1 MSTDPAEVAS
11 AMTAGQDAESAR
23 QAAGVPAVSA
33 PPPPL
38 PAHEEPIP
46 PLRVQVTGPESLAA
60 TSGPEET
67 PDVD

>member
-1 MSTDPAEVAS
+1 MSTDPAEIAA
-11 AMTAGQDAESAR
+11 AMAAGQDAEAAR
-23 QAAGVPAVSA
+23 QAAGGPAVSG

-60 TSGPEET
+60 TSGPEQT